1 MKFLDLTIEN
11 FMSYQ
16 AHQSLP
22 LADQGLVLIRG
33 ENRSSASADSNGAGK
48 TAIFDALSFAL
59 FGQTLRGAKAD
70 DVACRFTKD
79 QCRTALI
86 LEVDGHRWAI
96 ERYRRPAG
104 LDFAPIDRT
113 VGAKAFE
120 GFEGNEAQ
128 WKIDDVLGFGFR
140 TFRNA
145 VVFGQGA
152 FERFATASL
161 PDQMKML
168 DEIQNIDFRQ
178 ARERAK
184 EWYGKAMRR
193 QEEIGTQMR
202 GLDGRRDAAERQI
215 EELTKAKEDWEKG
228 QRIARRES
236 MDALVEFQAQ
246 LKNEEGLLGKII
258 AQNEKLGEMR
268 FRKAEIDRLATESGK
283 QEGELRAILE
293 DRKVMH
299 HIIESLDDRMKKAL
313 KESRCPTCRVE
324 MTAALKKQVTA
335 NFMPEI
341 MERKERYDEFEVLA
355 IDAEAV
361 RDEQVRDIEKLT
373 QRFCKDFKVE
383 SLNAVGALELHS
395 GEAAVK
401 SQRRAYDTALKNVTT
416 AKAAAK
422 RDTERK
428 FSVAPMQAA
437 ERERQEVL
445 TALAKLE
452 KEVEKVDDAIQV
464 AQYWVEAFGDRGIR
478 SLMFDSVADFL
489 NGRVA
494 KHLEVLTG
502 GEASVI
508 FSAMSALKSGA
519 TKERLSVEASWDWGA
534 GTYATGSAGQDR
546 RIDLAIF
553 GAMQDLAERRSAR
566 SFPLRV
572 WDEAGDSLDP
582 RGKEVFAEWIRDEAR
597 RRGSGFVITH
607 DREFGEILEPDRS
620 WTVIFDQ
627 HRGSHVIIE

>member
-1 MKFLDLTIEN
+1 MKFLDLTIKN
-11 FMSYQ
+11 FISYR

-33 ENRSSASADSNGAGK
+33 DNRSSASADSNGAGK

-86 LEVDGHRWAI
+86 LEVDERRWAI

-104 LDFAPIDRT
+104 LDFFPVDKT
-113 VGAKAFE
+113 VGAAAFD
-120 GFEGNEAQ
+120 GVSGNEAQ

-184 EWYGKAMRR
+184 IWYGKAMRR
-193 QEEIGTQMR
+193 KEEIGTEMR
-202 GLDGRRDAAERQI
+202 GLNDRLVVAERQI
-215 EELTKAKEDWEKG
+215 EELTKAREDWEKD
-228 QRIARRES
+228 QRIAHRES
-236 MDALVEFQAQ
+236 MDTLGGFHEQ
-246 LKNEEGLLGKII
+246 LKKAEKDLGTII
-258 AQNEKLGEMR
+258 AQNETLGEMK
-268 FRKAEIDRLATESGK
+268 FRKAEIDRLMSELGK
-283 QEGELRAILE
+283 QEVELRSILE
-293 DRKVMH
+293 DRKVVH
-299 HIIESLDDRMKKAL
+299 HILESLTERMKKAL

-324 MTAALKKQVTA
+324 MTAALKRQVTA
-335 NFMPEI
+335 NFTPEI
-341 MERKERYDEFEVLA
+341 IQRKERYNELEVLA
-355 IDAEAV
+355 TDAESV
-361 RDEQVRDIEKLT
+361 RDEQAKDIDKLT
-373 QRFCKDFKVE
+373 KRFCKEFKVT
-383 SLNAVGALELHS
+383 SLSAVGAFELHAS
-395 GEAAVK
+395 DAAVRN
-401 SQRRAYDTALKNVTT
+401 QRQVYDQALLNVSKAKNRM
-416 AKAAAK
+416 KQD
-422 RDTERK
+422 RERK
-428 FSVAPMQAA
+428 FSEAPMRAA
-437 ERERQEVL
+437 LQDQREALAV
-445 TALAKLE
+445 LAKLD
-452 KEVEKVDDAIQV
+452 KEHENVDDAIGV
-464 AQYWVEAFGDRGIR
+464 AEYWVEAFGDRGIR
-478 SLMFDSVADFL
+478 SLMFDSVSDFL

-494 KHLEVLTG
+494 KHLEILTG

-508 FSAMSALKSGA
+508 FSALSALKSGS
-519 TKERLSVEASWDWGA
+519 TKEKLSVEASWDWGA
-534 GTYATGSAGQDR
+534 GSYATGSAGQDR

-607 DREFGEILEPDRS
+607 DREFGEILEPDRT